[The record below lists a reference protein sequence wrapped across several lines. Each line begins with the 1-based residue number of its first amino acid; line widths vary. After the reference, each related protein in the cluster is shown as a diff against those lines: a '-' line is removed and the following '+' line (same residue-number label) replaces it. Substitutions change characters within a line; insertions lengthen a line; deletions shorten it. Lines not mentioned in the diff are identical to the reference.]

1 MYKIV
6 MIAGLVLI
14 MAQLN
19 INSKISCQTTTPVKS
34 IDKYS
39 LEILPVNGDNI
50 CLIKFTLEQECFVKI
65 KVMDMINNETE
76 YLLKEEMQAGKYNI
90 YYKSKEIL
98 YTGRLNC
105 SIEVLNKEMEIV
117 FSNELII
124 NN

>member
-1 MYKIV
+1 